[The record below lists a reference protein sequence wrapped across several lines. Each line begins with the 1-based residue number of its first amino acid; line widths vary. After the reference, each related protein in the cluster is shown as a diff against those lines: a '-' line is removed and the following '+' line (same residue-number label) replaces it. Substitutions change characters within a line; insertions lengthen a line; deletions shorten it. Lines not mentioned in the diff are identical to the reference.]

1 MRQHGRLLTDKK
13 ELKIKEKYL
22 QGKSITELEGIFG
35 IGEKLVRNALR
46 RTKTKKRTK
55 SVAIK
60 LYYKTKAG
68 IKKGQAHSEK
78 IKRYRVNEK
87 FFSRL
92 NNDSAYVLGFW
103 IADGH
108 IEKRNKNLLS
118 FSQKEQDILMQIKE
132 KMNASYKVSPSK
144 NKGYRLS
151 ISSKQLCDDIR
162 KMCNFDLTQ
171 SKTIVA
177 DYPIIPARLDS
188 HFIRG
193 VFDGDGSTWMSKKG
207 QLCISIVGTMKLN
220 LQIQQ
225 RLIDNCSVNKTKI
238 SDKGVFSELIY
249 TGNLQVKR
257 ILDWMYKDAS
267 ISLKRKKKFYDS
279 I

>member
-46 RTKTKKRTK
+46 RTNTLKRSK
-55 SVAIK
+55 SDAFK
-60 LYYKTKAG
+60 LYYKTQAG
-68 IKKGQAHSEK
+68 IKKGLSHSK
-78 IKRYRVNEK
+78 KVKRYSVNDK
-87 FFSRL
+87 FFNPL
-92 NNDSAYVLGFW
+92 TNTSAYVLGFW

-118 FSQKEQDILMQIKE
+118 FSQKEQDILIQIKE
-132 KMNASYKVSPSK
+132 KMEASYKVSPAK

-151 ISSKQLCDDIR
+151 ITSKQLCDDIR
-162 KMCNFDLTQ
+162 RICNFDSTK

-177 DYPIIPARLDS
+177 DYPLIPAKFDS

-193 VFDGDGSTWMSKKG
+193 VFDGDGSSWRNQKG

-225 RLIDNCSVNKTKI
+225 RLVDNCSVNKTKI
-238 SDKGVFSELIY
+238 TDKGVFSELIY

-257 ILDWMYKDAS
+257 ILDWLYKDAS
-267 ISLKRKKKFYDS
+267 ISLKRKEIFYNS
-279 I
+279 L